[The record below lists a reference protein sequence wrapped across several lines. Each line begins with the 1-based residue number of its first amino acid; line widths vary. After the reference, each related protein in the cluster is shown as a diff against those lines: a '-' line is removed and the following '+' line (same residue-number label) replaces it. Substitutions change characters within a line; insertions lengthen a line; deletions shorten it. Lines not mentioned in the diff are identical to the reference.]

1 MAQTVWATPWPKS
14 TWATLG
20 HLTLGHPETRMESQS
35 CWPKPSWATVDH
47 QWPGPHTSL
56 GVGQWATQAGT
67 GEPPE
72 QKESRTPSLERV
84 CMTDGLDADE
94 SHQDDAQAKRWAHL
108 VLLLA
113 EPDAEL
119 NRATLSLVRWP
130 AVVRR
135 HRLADDHDEPESRRV
150 ARLARADAGKG
161 AGKRQRGSG
170 GAAIERTGVDSGQGV
185 GVV

>member
-47 QWPGPHTSL
+47 QWPGPHTPL
-56 GVGQWATQAGT
+56 GVGQWATRAGT

-72 QKESRTPSLERV
+72 RKEARTTSLERGV
-84 CMTDGLDADE
+84 VVTDGLDDE
-94 SHQDDAQAKRWAHL
+94 SHQEDRQARRWVHL

-119 NRATLSLVRWP
+119 NRATLALARLP

-135 HRLADDHDEPESRRV
+135 HRLADDNDEPEARRV
-150 ARLARADAGKG
+150 ARLARAGAGTG
-161 AGKRQRGSG
+161 AGKRQPGSG
-170 GAAIERTGVDSGQGV
+170 GAAIGRTGADSGHGA